1 MLPIKLIREQSEY
14 IKEVYKKR
22 NYEFPIEELLNYD
35 SKKREITFEL
45 DKLRADRKK
54 STKNITSDMS
64 DKEKSEIINS
74 QKDTSKK
81 IHELEDLAR
90 NMEEKV
96 KNLLLDMP
104 NILQED
110 IQIGKE
116 EDAVIVKEGF
126 GDKEIK
132 VSKKNKL
139 SETPTDVKF
148 DQSIG
153 HWEIGKQ
160 FGIIDFER
168 GVKVSGQRFY
178 LLLND
183 GAKLQRSLITWMLD
197 KHTSR
202 GYSEV
207 YPPALV
213 KEEMLIGTAQLPK
226 FGDNLYKD
234 IEEDL
239 WLVPTAEVP
248 ITNMYRDEIL
258 NQQSLPI
265 KHVAYTPCFRREK
278 MSAGKEVKGIKRGHQ
293 FDKVELVHFVHPEE
307 SYQAHE
313 QLLDDSLQI
322 IKELGLRYRVIQL
335 ASEDTSF
342 ASSKTYDIEVWAS
355 GSNEWLE
362 VSSVSNFLDFQA
374 RRANIRYK
382 DEKNSNIF
390 LHTLNGSGLA
400 LPRTLAAII
409 ENNYDGTK
417 INIPPVLQE
426 YMKKKNIS

>member
-14 IKEVYKKR
+14 IKKVYKKR
-22 NYEFPIEELLNYD
+22 NYQFPIEELLDYD
-35 SKKREITFEL
+35 NKKREITFEL
-45 DKLRADRKK
+45 DNLRANRKK
-54 STKNITSDMS
+54 STKNISPDMT
-64 DKEKSEIINS
+64 DEEKQSIINS
-74 QKDTSKK
+74 QKETSKK
-81 IHELEDLAR
+81 IHELEDLVR
-90 NMEEKV
+90 DMEEKL
-96 KNLLLDMP
+96 KKLLLDMP

-116 EDAVIVKEGF
+116 ENAVIIKEGL
-126 GDKEIK
+126 GNQVIKVTKKNELSKPPSEIK
-132 VSKKNKL
+132 V
-139 SETPTDVKF
+139 E
-148 DQSIG
+148 QAIG
-153 HWEIGKQ
+153 HWEIGKR

-178 LLLND
+178 LLCND
-183 GAKLQRSLITWMLD
+183 GAKLQRSLINWMLD
-197 KHTSR
+197 THAAR
-202 GYSEV
+202 GYTEV

-226 FGDNLYKD
+226 FGENLYRD

-258 NQQSLPI
+258 THQSLPV

-293 FDKVELVHFVHPEE
+293 FDKVELVHFVRPEE
-307 SYQAHE
+307 SYAAHE
-313 QLLDDSLQI
+313 QLLEDSLQI

-342 ASSKTYDIEVWAS
+342 ASSKTYDIEVWAP

-382 DEKNSNIF
+382 DEKKNNIF

-409 ENNYDGTK
+409 ENNYDGEK
-417 INIPPVLQE
+417 IIIPTVLQE
-426 YMKKKNIS
+426 YMKKKYIS

>member
-313 QLLDDSLQI
+313 QLLEDSLKL
-322 IKELGLRYRVIQL
+322 IKELGWRYRVIQL

-382 DEKNSNIF
+382 DEKNNNIF

>member
-132 VSKKNKL
+132 VSQKNKL

-313 QLLDDSLQI
+313 QLLEDSLQI

-342 ASSKTYDIEVWAS
+342 ASSKTYDIEVWAP

-382 DEKNSNIF
+382 DEKNNNIF

>member
-313 QLLDDSLQI
+313 QLLEDSLQI

-382 DEKNSNIF
+382 DEKNNNIF

>member
-54 STKNITSDMS
+54 STKNIRSDMS

-116 EDAVIVKEGF
+116 KDAVIVKEGF

-132 VSKKNKL
+132 VSQKNKL

-313 QLLDDSLQI
+313 QLLEDSLQI

-342 ASSKTYDIEVWAS
+342 ASSKTYDIEVWAP

-382 DEKNSNIF
+382 DEKNNNIF

>member
-382 DEKNSNIF
+382 DEKNNNIF

>member
-54 STKNITSDMS
+54 ATKNITSDMS

-382 DEKNSNIF
+382 DEKNNNIF

>member
-22 NYEFPIEELLNYD
+22 NYEFSIEELLNYD

-54 STKNITSDMS
+54 STKNISSDMS
-64 DKEKSEIINS
+64 DKEKKEIIDS

-90 NMEEKV
+90 EMEEKV

-104 NILQED
+104 NILQKD

-132 VSKKNKL
+132 VSQKNNL
-139 SETPTDVKF
+139 SDPPSDIKF

-160 FGIIDFER
+160 LGIIDFER

-183 GAKLQRSLITWMLD
+183 GAKLQRSLIAWMLEE
-197 KHTSR
+197 HTAR

-258 NQQSLPI
+258 KQQTLPI

-307 SYQAHE
+307 SYAAHE
-313 QLLDDSLQI
+313 QLLEDSLQI

-342 ASSKTYDIEVWAS
+342 ASSKTYDIEVWAP

-374 RRANIRYK
+374 RRANIRFK
-382 DEKNSNIF
+382 DEKNNNIF

-409 ENNYDGTK
+409 ENNYDGKK